1 MCCNKPKEMNVIQV
15 VCISSVLLSILI
27 CHFVSICEKQNTSM
41 IPAISNAIAQSK
53 NAKMLMKICSVG
65 AAFGAG
71 VSCLLY
77 CDRESALFLVAFL
90 CWVGIVFNQRADANS
105 EIHIKTKKNENTLH
119 NTFVILLFCVW
130 VVGMISK
137 TDRWD
142 AFRLILITAC
152 ICSFP
157 LLVTF
162 SLFEF
167 SCYRY
172 DQDHHLIGV
181 MEFAIITSLMWLL
194 AEAEME

>member
-1 MCCNKPKEMNVIQV
+1 MCCNKPKEMNVLQIV
-15 VCISSVLLSILI
+15 SIVSVLLSILI
-27 CHFVSICEKQNTSM
+27 CHFVSICENKNTSM
-41 IPAISNAIAQSK
+41 SPAISNTIAQSK
-53 NAKMLMKICSVG
+53 NTKMLMKICSVA

-77 CDRESALFLVAFL
+77 HDRESAFFLVAFL
-90 CWVGIVFNQRADANS
+90 CWVGIVFNQRSDANS
-105 EIHIKTKKNENTLH
+105 EIHIRTKKNENTLH
-119 NTFVILLFCVW
+119 NIFVILLFCVW
-130 VVGMISK
+130 VLGIISR
-137 TDRWD
+137 TDTWD
-142 AFRLILITAC
+142 AFRFILITAC

-181 MEFAIITSLMWLL
+181 MEFAILTSLMWLL
-194 AEAEME
+194 ADAEMQ